1 MSEDSAVPAAPFDLA
16 AAANC
21 LRLIGHPSRLAIV
34 LRVLQGPCL
43 VSEMESQLGLHQPNL
58 SQHLSILRD
67 AGILSSQRQAKTVA
81 YELKAGLSV
90 AIIAAIAAA
99 LPGAAGSAPVM
110 PAISGTAAVGPAR
123 FAASATDARVRFTN
137 GDDGS
142 VFAHV
147 LPAVR
152 G

>member
-1 MSEDSAVPAAPFDLA
+1 MSPDTTAAPLDLA
-16 AAANC
+16 ATANC

-34 LRVLQGPCL
+34 LRVLDGPCL

-67 AGILSSQRQAKTVA
+67 AGILSSHRQAKTVA

-90 AIIAAIAAA
+90 AIIAAIAGA
-99 LPGAAGSAPVM
+99 LQGNGGTAPVV
-110 PAISGTAAVGPAR
+110 SGTVPATPAA
-123 FAASATDARVRFTN
+123 DARVRFTN
-137 GDDGS
+137 AEDAS

-147 LPAVR
+147 LPVVR
-152 G
+152 N